1 MNIAKTVKEK
11 STTSPFWNEAIETM
25 PPDKLWRDVEQ
36 PRLVSQMEH
45 VRRSSPFYQNKL
57 KGFALSVIDKE
68 SFSTLPFTEKSE
80 LIADQEAHPPFG
92 DNLSVSQKDLQ
103 RIHRTSGSTGRPL
116 FLALTG
122 EDIESITECG
132 ARCFWA
138 AGLRPE
144 DSVFHCLNYCLWIGG
159 YTDHQSLETTGAAV
173 IPYGTGNSVG
183 LLESILYLKPTAI
196 HCTPSY
202 LSKLE
207 ALLLSEFNKKP
218 LELGLKKGFFGGE
231 GGIEN
236 PELRSKIEK
245 TWGIQAY
252 NANYGV
258 SDALSMIGSECSQR
272 DGLHYMAQGH
282 LYTELIDPV
291 TLKRIPMTKGARGE
305 LVFTNLMKRSQPLVR
320 FRSHDVVEIV
330 SDSAC
335 ECGRTSF
342 RFHVIGR
349 SDDLIV
355 VKGVNFFPSSVG
367 NLLHPFLDSL
377 NGEFQILVKN
387 EPPIETVKIRL
398 EYKRAVQPAQLAV
411 LKDAIQHKMKS
422 SFYVNPDLEFIPEGS
437 LVKSEDGKI
446 KRVLREKASV

>member
-1 MNIAKTVKEK
+1 MNIAIVKEK
-11 STTSPFWNEAIETM
+11 ATDSPFWNEAVETM
-25 PPDKLWRDVEQ
+25 APEKLWETIEKPQLLRQLGIVLEKS
-36 PRLVSQMEH
+36 L
-45 VRRSSPFYQNKL
+45 FYQKKL
-57 KGFALSVIDKE
+57 HAFKSSDEMLSF
-68 SFSTLPFTEKSE
+68 FSELPFTEKSE
-80 LIADQEAHPPFG
+80 LIADQEQAPPFG
-92 DNLSVSQKDLQ
+92 SNLCVTKKDLQ
-103 RIHRTSGSTGRPL
+103 RIHRTSGSSGRPL
-116 FLALTG
+116 FLALTAH
-122 EDIESITECG
+122 DIESITECG

-138 AGLRPE
+138 ASLRPE

-159 YTDHQSLETTGAAV
+159 YTDHQSLETTGATV
-173 IPYGTGNSVG
+173 VPYGTGNSAG

-207 ALLLSEFNKKP
+207 ALLLSEFGKKP
-218 LELGLKKGFFGGE
+218 IDLGLKKGFFGGE

-236 PELRSKIEK
+236 PELRNRIEK

-272 DGLHYMAQGH
+272 DGLHFMAQGH
-282 LYTELIDPV
+282 LYAELIDPV
-291 TLKRIPMTKGARGE
+291 TLKCIPMLKGARGE
-305 LVFTNLMKRSQPLVR
+305 LVFTNLSKRAQPLVR

-330 SDSAC
+330 SDSLC
-335 ECGRTSF
+335 KCGRASF

-355 VKGVNFFPSSVG
+355 VKGVNFFPSSVS
-367 NLLHPFLDSL
+367 NLLSLFLDSL

-387 EPPIETVKIRL
+387 EPPIETIKIRL
-398 EYKRAVQPAQLAV
+398 EYKKAVQPTHLAV
-411 LKDAIQHKMKS
+411 LKDAIQHKMKT
-422 SFYVNPDLEFIPEGS
+422 SFYVNPELDFVPEGS